1 MKVSK
6 NWPEGD
12 RIHVS
17 NVNVPASLLD
27 ERAPASADAEGLKK
41 VDFVVDGGKLAEILP
56 AGTPAVAPV
65 FDADGGQAWPPFA
78 DLHTHLDK
86 GQIWPRASNHDGTIE
101 TARAKSRADTAANW
115 SAKDVEA

>member
-1 MKVSK
+1 MKVNK

-17 NVNVPASLLD
+17 NVNVPASLLE

-86 GQIWPRASNHDGTIE
+86 GQMA
-101 TARAKSRADTAANW
+101 ARKQS
-115 SAKDVEA
+115 